1 MGVLAA
7 ASAGAAVGDG
17 VARLDEGTY
26 TAMGSLAAVTSA
38 GFTGDPN
45 APSAAHDIAL
55 DSYAYDSAGRLAEHT
70 DAMARTTRRTYYDD
84 GLPALSARSWSVST
98 TKAAPEDE

>member
-1 MGVLAA
+1 
-7 ASAGAAVGDG
+7 
-17 VARLDEGTY
+17 
-26 TAMGSLAAVTSA
+26 MGSLAAVTSA

-70 DAMARTTRRTYYDD
+70 DAMARTTCHTYYDD
-84 GLPALSARSWSVST
+84 VRRPGPRDPGRFPRLARHRR
-98 TKAAPEDE
+98 K

>member
-1 MGVLAA
+1 M
-7 ASAGAAVGDG
+7 
-17 VARLDEGTY
+17 
-26 TAMGSLAAVTSA
+26 
-38 GFTGDPN
+38 
-45 APSAAHDIAL
+45 
-55 DSYAYDSAGRLAEHT
+55 AEHT